1 MFVYL
6 IGLIE
11 GASDNKGLGHEFL
24 RHIERTKVLIYVV
37 DMSNTSN
44 KAVTSSSDAIEDFIT
59 LRRELELYNPL
70 LLDKPSFVF
79 ANKLDITRKDW
90 F

>member
-1 MFVYL
+1 MYC

-24 RHIERTKVLIYVV
+24 KHIERTKVLLYVI

-44 KAVTSSSDAIEDFIT
+44 KGGSSSTDPVQDFIT
-59 LRRELELYNPL
+59 LRNELELYNPA
-70 LLDKPSFVF
+70 LLDKPAFIF
-79 ANKLDITRKDW
+79 GNKLDITRKLEYQR
-90 F
+90 